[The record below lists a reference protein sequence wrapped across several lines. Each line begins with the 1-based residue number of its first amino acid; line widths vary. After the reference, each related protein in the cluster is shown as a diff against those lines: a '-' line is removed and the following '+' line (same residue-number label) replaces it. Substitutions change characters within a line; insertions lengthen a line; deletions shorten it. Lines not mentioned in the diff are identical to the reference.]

1 MRLIGVAILAVW
13 VLGGVSGCAQSAK
26 EANLIGRYF
35 YLGWTQSTS
44 MTQSSSEHLHN
55 MQGVV
60 DLDAKALLDDIDL
73 FWQRDRGTRLTRWHE
88 R

>member
-1 MRLIGVAILAVW
+1 MRSIGFAMLSVM
-13 VLGGVSGCAQSAK
+13 VLGWCSGCAQSAK

-35 YLGWTQSTS
+35 YLGATQSHS
-44 MTQSSSEHLHN
+44 MTQSSSEHLHS
-55 MQGVV
+55 MQSIV
-60 DLDAKALLDDIDL
+60 DLDAKALLDDIDV

>member
-1 MRLIGVAILAVW
+1 MRLISGAILAVVVAGW
-13 VLGGVSGCAQSAK
+13 VSGCAQTAK

-35 YLGWTQSTS
+35 YRGATQSHS
-44 MTQSSSEHLHN
+44 MTQNSSEHLHSL
-55 MQGVV
+55 QGVV
-60 DLDAKALLDDIDL
+60 DTDARAILDDIDT